1 MEWFEM
7 ASAVK
12 RLFSVLVSLQ
22 IGPEAMGM
30 RSEARDRMMAD
41 IHTLEVPWRRV
52 KEISGI
58 DVVEARR
65 LFEA

>member
-1 MEWFEM
+1 M
-7 ASAVK
+7 AGAV
-12 RLFSVLVSLQ
+12 RRQFSVLVSLQ

-30 RSEARDRMMAD
+30 RAEARDRMMAD

-58 DVVEARR
+58 DVVDARR
-65 LFEA
+65 LFES